1 MSFVQSRVIACIALS
16 LEDKIN
22 GHYQAVST
30 LEMQAATELEIYLEG
45 VDFPLT
51 LVKQVFTNEDGSI
64 GILYLISSAG
74 TLNYDQVTTIYQ
86 KRWNASLLP

>member
-1 MSFVQSRVIACIALS
+1 MSFVQSSIIACIALS
-16 LEDKIN
+16 LDDKIN
-22 GHYQAVST
+22 GQYKTVST
-30 LEMQAATELEIYLEG
+30 LAIQAATELEIYLEG